1 MSTLASENIR
11 KKGSK
16 RFLLTVIGVVILLGL
31 AIGGYLGYQTYW
43 RQTPR
48 YALWQMVQAMQA
60 NDTKTLFQFIDLPAV
75 VDSLVEQSAGDL
87 GTWLLPKGLEL
98 PDDQLTRLGR
108 NLTKKFAKFLAPKLV
123 VALEPQI
130 KASVE
135 KYLAELNT
143 AERAALAA
151 IPAQA
156 QIRQE
161 EGSAW
166 VTLTIP
172 NGSQSFRFRM
182 VRPEDVRQWRIVEIN
197 YQDLR
202 SLLDRHISQ

>member
-1 MSTLASENIR
+1 MSILASENIR
-11 KKGSK
+11 RNGPK
-16 RFLLTVIGVVILLGL
+16 RYLLAVIAVVLLLGL
-31 AIGGYLGYQTYW
+31 GIGGYLGYQTYW

-48 YALWQMVQAMQA
+48 YALWQMVQALQA
-60 NDTKTLFQFIDLPAV
+60 NDTQTFLQFIDLPAV
-75 VDSLVEQSAGDL
+75 VDGLVEQSAGDL
-87 GTWLLPKGLEL
+87 DTWLPKGLDL

-108 NLTKKFAKFLAPKLV
+108 NLTKKFARFLAPKLV

-130 KASVE
+130 KAALE

-143 AERAALAA
+143 AERAALTA

-161 EGSAW
+161 EGTAW
-166 VTLTIP
+166 VTLPIP
-172 NGSQSFRFRM
+172 NGGQSLRFRM
-182 VRPEDVRQWRIVEIN
+182 VRPEDGKRWRIVEIN

-202 SLLDRHISQ
+202 TLLGRQISP

>member
-11 KKGSK
+11 KNRRKG
-16 RFLLTVIGVVILLGL
+16 LLLGL
-31 AIGGYLGYQTYW
+31 LALAAVLALGSGAYLAYQSYW

-48 YALWQMVQAMQA
+48 YALWQMVRAMQA
-60 NDTKTLFQFIDLPAV
+60 NDTQTLFQFIDLPAV

-87 GTWLLPKGLEL
+87 DTWLLPKGMEL
-98 PDDQLTRLGR
+98 PDDQLTRWGR
-108 NLTKKFAKFLAPKLV
+108 QLTKKFAKFLAPKLV
-123 VALEPQI
+123 AALEPQI
-130 KASVE
+130 KTTVA
-135 KYLAELNT
+135 KYLEELNT

-166 VTLTIP
+166 VTLVDP
-172 NGSQSFRFRM
+172 NTKQQLRFRLT
-182 VRPEDVRQWRIVEIN
+182 RPEGQDRWRIVEVN

-202 SLLDRHISQ
+202 ALIEKEISH

>member
-11 KKGSK
+11 KKGPK
-16 RFLLTVIGVVILLGL
+16 HYLWAVIVVVIALGL
-31 AIGGYLGYQTYW
+31 GVGIYLGYQNYW

-48 YALWQMVQAMQA
+48 YALWQMVRAMQA
-60 NDTKTLFQFIDLPAV
+60 NDTQTLFQFVDLPAI
-75 VDSLVEQSAGDL
+75 VDSLLEQSSGDL
-87 GTWLLPKGLEL
+87 DTWLLPKGLEL
-98 PDDQLTRLGR
+98 PEDQLTRLGR

-130 KASVE
+130 KTAVE

-151 IPAQA
+151 LPAQA

-161 EGSAW
+161 GNTAW
-166 VTLTIP
+166 VTLTAP
-172 NGSQSFRFRM
+172 NNDQSIRFRL
-182 VRPEDVRQWRIVEIN
+182 VRPENGQGWRLVEIN
-197 YQDLR
+197 YHDLR
-202 SLLDRHISQ
+202 TLLDRHFSQ